1 MARHRAAG
9 TRSRCCASGTPAVR
23 SATTSPAAAST
34 GEPNR
39 ASSPGTAAAVTDPA
53 LAAAQ
58 QRHWE
63 ATFAANPDMYGT
75 GPSEPARAAA
85 GLFSAAG
92 ARRVLEL
99 GAGQGRD
106 SLFLARQG
114 FAVTALDY
122 AAGSPET
129 ISAAAAA
136 AGLAT
141 LVSAARHDVRQPLPF
156 PAGSFDASYS
166 HMLFCMALTTP
177 ELELLA
183 AEVRRV
189 IRPGGLVVYTVRH
202 AGDAHH
208 GTGTRHGDGMYEH
221 GGFIVHFFDRGLV
234 DRLAAGFELL
244 DVTEFTEGDLPRR
257 LWRITMRRPGQPPAG
272 S

>member
-1 MARHRAAG
+1 MA
-9 TRSRCCASGTPAVR
+9 
-23 SATTSPAAAST
+23 
-34 GEPNR
+34 
-39 ASSPGTAAAVTDPA
+39 DPDP
-53 LAAAQ
+53 AAAQ

-85 GLFSAAG
+85 ELFAAAG
-92 ARRVLEL
+92 TRRVLEL

-122 AAGSPET
+122 AAGTPET

-177 ELELLA
+177 ELVRLA
-183 AEVRRV
+183 AEVHRV

-202 AGDAHH
+202 VGDAHH
-208 GTGTRHGDGMYEH
+208 GTGTPRGDDMYEH
-221 GGFIVHFFDRGLV
+221 GGFIVHFFDRALV
-234 DRLAAGFELL
+234 GKLAAGFELL
-244 DVTEFTEGDLPRR
+244 DLTEFTEGDLPRR
-257 LWRITMRRPGQPPAG
+257 LWRITMRKPGPPADG
-272 S
+272 P